1 MGQRTVIRELQDRLA
16 NRLQLVQEKGGV
28 ADWLAVR
35 SAGKHYLFS
44 LRQAGEIL
52 PVFNLQPVP
61 FTKPWF
67 LGVLTI
73 RGGLLGVIE
82 FGQFTLSAVPAPSW
96 REESSMA
103 ISMNEQLEV
112 NCALQVDEVLGLKGS
127 GAFVASKPSASG
139 APPYYSHCYEDNTGL
154 VWQSCDL
161 QILARNPEFLDISVC

>member
-35 SAGKHYLFS
+35 AAGKHYLFS

-139 APPYYSHCYEDNTGL
+139 APPYYSHCYEDKTGL

>member
-1 MGQRTVIRELQDRLA
+1 MGQKTVIRELQDRLA
-16 NRLQLVQEKGGV
+16 NRLQIAQEKGSV
-28 ADWLAVR
+28 ADWLAAR
-35 SAGKHYLFS
+35 SAGQHYLFS

-67 LGVLTI
+67 LGVLTN

-82 FGQFTLSAVPAPSW
+82 FGQFTRSAAPTPSW

-103 ISMNEQLEV
+103 ISMNEQFEV
-112 NCALQVDEVLGLKGS
+112 NCALQVDEVLGLRGS
-127 GAFVASKPSASG
+127 DAFVASNPSASG
-139 APPYYSHCYEDNTGL
+139 APAYYSHRYEDKTGL

-161 QILARNPEFLDISVC
+161 QILARNPDFLDISVC